1 MSTAPTDRACEK
13 AKAIFKKAFGERAAH
28 LFTGAST
35 IQMGQTITAAFE
47 RHVRREKA
55 HDIGFHLGDWAHDAA
70 LVLALHIFPEKFS
83 REEIRCM
90 TDLVAAGLPYH
101 AAALATHFGYEG
113 LARDGIR
120 EVKRQERP
128 TRSVQRTGASRSAQS
143 KRRKSSAAGS
153 RR

>member
-1 MSTAPTDRACEK
+1 VPQLIVGRKNMTTSPTHRASKK
-13 AKAIFKKAFGERAAH
+13 AMAIFKKAFGERAAH

-35 IQMGQTITAAFE
+35 IQMGHTITAAFA

-55 HDIGFHLGDWAHDAA
+55 QDIGFHLGDWAHDAA
-70 LVLALHIFPEKFS
+70 LILALHMFPEKFS
-83 REEIRCM
+83 REEIRRV
-90 TDLVAAGLPYH
+90 TDFVAAGLPYH

-128 TRSVQRTGASRSAQS
+128 TKRSRQQRPAV
-143 KRRKSSAAGS
+143 
-153 RR
+153 